1 GSWCA
6 PLGADRSPARRCDT
20 SGAAR
25 GAGAAE
31 GAEAATRAALQ
42 PRIQPRTRA
51 SWICRTVRSVGS
63 ASSRTGAAASRALA
77 AVVGHDRGDAHGVPR
92 VAAAER
98 IGRADAALDRVDL
111 AAAGAVGLAAGAV
124 GVVGLAGGGAQVVA
138 HPAHAHAV
146 PLGVAAV

>member
-1 GSWCA
+1 
-6 PLGADRSPARRCDT
+6 
-20 SGAAR
+20 
-25 GAGAAE
+25 
-31 GAEAATRAALQ
+31 
-42 PRIQPRTRA
+42 
-51 SWICRTVRSVGS
+51 
-63 ASSRTGAAASRALA
+63 RTGAAASRALA

-146 PLGVAAV
+146 PLGVAAVRIECAHAALDGRVVAPAGGVGGAAALVHAPAAAAATGAAV